1 MTDSLRN
8 ASVGSFNRPRF
19 KFSWELES
27 AQISKSGDIGYLL
40 KTTRMNMTD
49 SLGKPATQ
57 AFKAVTIW
65 KKVAEGS
72 WECAVDV
79 LSHLPA
85 EKQ

>member
-1 MTDSLRN
+1 
-8 ASVGSFNRPRF
+8 
-19 KFSWELES
+19 
-27 AQISKSGDIGYLL
+27 
-40 KTTRMNMTD
+40 MNMTD